1 MRTPRRK
8 SKTNGQEVT
17 QKART
22 DKLSLGRF
30 KTKRTG
36 HPLKERRGRTR
47 QRQGVDREWER
58 VFSVLGKSFGSK
70 VEAKQLRQDR
80 SKYVPLNEHQVS
92 VGDGITIN
100 CAEPVTL
107 SHLRDNAFKV
117 VSVKGKVVGYVPL
130 FGKQPSKPRYINI
143 DRVRPVP
150 QNVSWDEINPRPRR
164 NRTNTDVRTWTRP
177 LELPN
182 LHLSTGQNRVE
193 RDDGQRSPAP
203 LPLIVQEVV
212 SPEDLEEL
220 PRLADSSGDD
230 ESMIQKSI
238 RPLRRSERLKRRWAD
253 EDQKSKTNGQE
264 VTQKA
269 RTDKLS
275 LGRFKTKRTGHPLKE
290 RRGRTRQRQGV
301 DREWERVFSV
311 LGKSFGSKRTY
322 LCVHTKGHIDV
333 NEQTN
338 TYMMEEVHKEL
349 ITDNLVP
356 LTRDLDPG
364 QIYTELIAG
373 RVLTFEDKEKIS
385 KIDTRKAQSMELI
398 SVLLRK
404 GPNAFG

>member
-1 MRTPRRK
+1 LIDLSWLILFGFPEVIITDQ
-8 SKTNGQEVT
+8 GQEFN
-17 QKART
+17 
-22 DKLSLGRF
+22 S
-30 KTKRTG
+30 
-36 HPLKERRGRTR
+36 
-47 QRQGVDREWER
+47 
-58 VFSVLGKSFGSK
+58 VFFRSNLKSFGITHKRTTPGHPQTNGMAERFNRTLKDTLRKLCNNKVSSWEDTLASALWAYRISEMETRGSSPFYLLFGHLPNNPPQLHDEHRFENLALAQLHAYNK
-70 VEAKQLRQDR
+70 QVEAKQLRQDR

-253 EDQKSKTNGQE
+253 EDQVIEGPST
-264 VTQKA
+264 
-269 RTDKLS
+269 S
-275 LGRFKTKRTGHPLKE
+275 
-290 RRGRTRQRQGV
+290 RQRV
-301 DREWERVFSV
+301 DAIWR
-311 LGKSFGSKRTY
+311 L
-322 LCVHTKGHIDV
+322 
-333 NEQTN
+333 
-338 TYMMEEVHKEL
+338 
-349 ITDNLVP
+349 
-356 LTRDLDPG
+356 
-364 QIYTELIAG
+364 
-373 RVLTFEDKEKIS
+373 
-385 KIDTRKAQSMELI
+385 
-398 SVLLRK
+398 
-404 GPNAFG
+404 